1 MARFELKMFIVE
13 EQNDA
18 FEAYEYRVMCH
29 VKDIKSF
36 DEVTNKAHKVVRNH
50 IDESQ
55 NLIIV
60 GSATIVIG
68 DMDMLSVGF
77 KNKDVDQEQVELVV
91 ELFGMDEEERT
102 IH

>member
-36 DEVTNKAHKVVRNH
+36 DEVT
-50 IDESQ
+50 
-55 NLIIV
+55 
-60 GSATIVIG
+60 
-68 DMDMLSVGF
+68 
-77 KNKDVDQEQVELVV
+77 
-91 ELFGMDEEERT
+91 
-102 IH
+102 